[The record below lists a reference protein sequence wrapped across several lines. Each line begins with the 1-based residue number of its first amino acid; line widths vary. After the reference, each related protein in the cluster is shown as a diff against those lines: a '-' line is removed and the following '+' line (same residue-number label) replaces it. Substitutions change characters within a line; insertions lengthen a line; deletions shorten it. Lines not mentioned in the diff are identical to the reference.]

1 MKNVFQFLK
10 QEASP
15 VLLVLLSLIP
25 LLLCGWLLD
34 ILLIQWSTR
43 VGESQATLSTFSGWV
58 HSWIAGF
65 RGLPQEVMLCI
76 WVLMVLSLVINAL
89 FAVDQGVFRARFMYS
104 FVFVWLIAVSLVL
117 AILSACVS
125 SFDLLL
131 ARIEDGRALSI
142 QVVRTLL
149 VAELALLIV
158 LPVGV
163 LLFRRAKGVG
173 RKHTSDIPYR
183 ALRFSPHLTHSS

>member
-10 QEASP
+10 QEASS

-34 ILLIQWSTR
+34 ISLIQWSTR
-43 VGESQATLSTFSGWV
+43 VGESLPTLSTFSGWV
-58 HSWIAGF
+58 HSWIAGY
-65 RGLPQEVMLCI
+65 RGLPQEIMLCI

-89 FAVDQGVFRARFMYS
+89 FAVDHAVFRARFMYS
-104 FVFVWLIAVSLVL
+104 FVFVWLLAVSLAL
-117 AILSACVS
+117 AILSACAS
-125 SFDLLL
+125 PFDLLL
-131 ARIEDGRALSI
+131 ARIEDGRTLSI

-158 LPVGV
+158 IPVGI
-163 LLFRRAKGVG
+163 LLFRRAKGVAHKG
-173 RKHTSDIPYR
+173 AAEIP
-183 ALRFSPHLTHSS
+183 